1 MHESC
6 VYLFASKISFLLH
19 SFDVRRIT
27 IPEIRNHEWFLK
39 NLPADLMDENMTS
52 NRFQEPDQP
61 VQSDDEIMKIITE
74 ATIPAAGTNS
84 RNQYFLVAWTLNT
97 IWRKISR
104 MILMLTFM
112 CNVIIRCNGTQNQI
126 SKTEL

>member
-1 MHESC
+1 MNRVC
-6 VYLFASKISFLLH
+6 TFLLLRSRSSYIH
-19 SFDVRRIT
+19 SMRQRIT